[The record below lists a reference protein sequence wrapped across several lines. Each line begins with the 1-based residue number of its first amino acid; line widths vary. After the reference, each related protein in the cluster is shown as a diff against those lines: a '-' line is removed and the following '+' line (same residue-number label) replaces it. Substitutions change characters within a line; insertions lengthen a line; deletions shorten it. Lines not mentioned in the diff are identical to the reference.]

1 MKQLPKLLILGHM
14 RHGKDTFGEIIR
26 DIYGYKFNSSS
37 QAAADIF
44 IYDELKEKYGYKTS
58 EECFEDRVNHRPEWH
73 KMICDFNK
81 DDQAKLAKEILKNA
95 DSYVGMRDTDEI
107 LECKRQGLF
116 DLIIW
121 VDTSERKP
129 QEGKDSMNIDKS
141 IADFIVENNGT
152 LEEFEEKVC
161 RIANVFL
168 NAKKVL
174 I

>member
-1 MKQLPKLLILGHM
+1 MNTLPKLLILGHA

-73 KMICDFNK
+73 QMIKDYNK
-81 DDQAKLAKEILKNA
+81 YDQAKLAKSILETN
-95 DSYVGMRDTDEI
+95 DCYIGMRDTDEI

-121 VDTSERKP
+121 VDASDRKP

-152 LEEFEEKVC
+152 LEEFEERVCKIADVMLKV
-161 RIANVFL
+161 
-168 NAKKVL
+168 KEVL

>member
-1 MKQLPKLLILGHM
+1 M
-14 RHGKDTFGEIIR
+14 RHGKDTLGEIIR
-26 DIYGYKFNSSS
+26 DIYGYKFSSSS
-37 QAAADIF
+37 QAASDIF
-44 IYDELKEKYGYKTS
+44 IYDELKEKYGYETS
-58 EECFEDRVNHRPEWH
+58 IECFEDRVNHRPEWH
-73 KMICDFNK
+73 KMICDYNK
-81 DDQAKLAKEILKNA
+81 NDQARLAKDILKVA
-95 DSYVGMRDTDEI
+95 DCYVGMRDTDEI

-121 VDTSERKP
+121 VDASERKP

-161 RIANVFL
+161 RICDVLLNV
-168 NAKKVL
+168 KEVL